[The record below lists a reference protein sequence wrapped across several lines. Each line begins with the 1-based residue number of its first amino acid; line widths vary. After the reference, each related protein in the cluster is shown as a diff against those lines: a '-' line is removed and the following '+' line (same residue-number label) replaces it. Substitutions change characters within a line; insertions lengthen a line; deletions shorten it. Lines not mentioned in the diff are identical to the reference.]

1 VTTNPAFAGT
11 YTYRLDADFPHLFP
25 QFLEGMPEGGL
36 IMCHPGHVDD
46 ELMRLDP
53 LTLLREKE
61 YEYLAGDAFAA
72 DLAAAGVTLN

>member
-1 VTTNPAFAGT
+1 
-11 YTYRLDADFPHLFP
+11 
-25 QFLEGMPEGGL
+25 MPEGGL

-61 YEYLAGDAFAA
+61 YDYLAGDAFPA